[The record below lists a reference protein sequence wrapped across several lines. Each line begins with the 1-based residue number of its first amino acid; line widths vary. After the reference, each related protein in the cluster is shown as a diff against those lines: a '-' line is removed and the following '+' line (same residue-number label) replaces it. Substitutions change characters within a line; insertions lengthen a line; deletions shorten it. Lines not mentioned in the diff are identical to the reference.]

1 MRPWLAHCS
10 PQEPLSNLHQTPIA
24 SSFTHSLGA
33 LPKPSWNKGHFH
45 NSEGPGRPPI
55 AAKHHG
61 EPTPR
66 PASLPGAVG
75 SEARAPTASLL
86 QPRLALEVHW
96 TFHPTVGSQGEP
108 GPTPAT
114 QDTHRPGPCPLVH
127 PVPTY
132 HQGPAPFLAPS
143 LFPCG
148 RRGGLRSPLW
158 PSSLEYPHGVT
169 HPKYSQTAVLSAW
182 QLPTCPHLVPH
193 LVQGRPQALRP

>member
-55 AAKHHG
+55 AARHHG
-61 EPTPR
+61 EPTPRPR

-75 SEARAPTASLL
+75 SEARTPTASLL

-114 QDTHRPGPCPLVH
+114 QEHTGQDPVRSSTLCPPTTRAQH
-127 PVPTY
+127 PSWPPTCSPVE
-132 HQGPAPFLAPS
+132 GGEVSDP
-143 LFPCG
+143 
-148 RRGGLRSPLW
+148 RRGRVASNTPTGSPT
-158 PSSLEYPHGVT
+158 PS
-169 HPKYSQTAVLSAW
+169 TAKL
-182 QLPTCPHLVPH
+182 LF
-193 LVQGRPQALRP
+193 